1 MANPGAQPTPSKIQ
15 LTQDS
20 PAPAKLSGSSAKPMR
35 SGRTSPEHGKASRL
49 PRQRRSSTRSPKGS
63 HTKETIEKSTPGKRS
78 RQTAVEGSPKVPSIA
93 MAAAPLTL
101 PQDRRAPKDYP
112 KAHQEFQSPKTP
124 AVFKEGM
131 APEITVSAKGPIP
144 HDPDFTPLTSDQTQV
159 SEASAAQGA
168 GTLSGQQPPEKPA
181 IQWLQL
187 VLASVFG
194 VCLAAVLLLYLINPA
209 RSRGGER
216 DRGLCQSQGCL
227 GHAELIDRHVNRS
240 VDPCHDFKAFACS
253 RWTDGADPNGY
264 GTALMSR
271 HMTAWFKDFKE
282 MLENGTKLIPF
293 GVRPLRMFE
302 LCMSDVDEA
311 STMIG
316 IRELQD
322 FMRELRIP
330 WPAPPFSGVEPLG
343 VLLDLAY
350 NWNLGFWFEASPLT
364 ATNVQNPRTWSLLI
378 EPGSFVG
385 SRAAQHQTV
394 VHAGA
399 YTSYWNSLRHAFA
412 VDSSTTHAEHSK
424 VEEIAA
430 READILMALFKVTRS
445 STRHPARFAIR
456 DIERYTPNISAAVWN
471 HEQILE
477 HIGCVFVPGLR
488 AIADRKFLVSR
499 YGSQAMADTKRH
511 AYCATEVEATY
522 RFLVTAL
529 YTKSRFSSE
538 ARAAIDFQLESV
550 KEAALGIIASGRPT
564 WADNSSRELLAAKVS
579 NLRTLLWPP
588 ADLLHESKLLAM
600 YGNVS
605 ANESCF
611 AEHWFNVFYA
621 KRALLHDPRLPTKLQ
636 CLKPDFD
643 SPFPEIPAI
652 EIAHAAFRHALGNDS
667 ALSRRVTLD
676 YTEEQVFFI
685 TACFTL
691 CSIPSLAGRFFGG
704 DCNKAARN
712 YAPIAEAFHCR
723 DGASMKPKTPCSYFD

>member
-1 MANPGAQPTPSKIQ
+1 MTLIESQSCTDVN
-15 LTQDS
+15 
-20 PAPAKLSGSSAKPMR
+20 
-35 SGRTSPEHGKASRL
+35 AS
-49 PRQRRSSTRSPKGS
+49 
-63 HTKETIEKSTPGKRS
+63 
-78 RQTAVEGSPKVPSIA
+78 
-93 MAAAPLTL
+93 
-101 PQDRRAPKDYP
+101 
-112 KAHQEFQSPKTP
+112 
-124 AVFKEGM
+124 
-131 APEITVSAKGPIP
+131 
-144 HDPDFTPLTSDQTQV
+144 
-159 SEASAAQGA
+159 GA

-227 GHAELIDRHVNRS
+227 GHAELIDRHVNRN

-330 WPAPPFSGVEPLG
+330 WPAPPFAGVEPLG

-471 HEQILE
+471 REIEQRVASEEVTSTLQELPNSITVSDVALMAVINSLYAKYTREQILE
-477 HIGCVFVPGLR
+477 HIGWFFVQVFAP
-488 AIADRKFLVSR
+488 IADRKFLVSR

-579 NLRTLLWPP
+579 SLRTLLWPP

-621 KRALLHDPRLPTKLQ
+621 KRALLHDPRPLYDAYGTASMAYGGLGFSYAAQLVRAFKDGGWAVDTDGNIAADSWAPPSWKQGSQTKLQ